1 MYAWIRGYH
10 LMHTWWKWE
19 VKYFRFPGLDPV
31 KHQNS
36 CWLLQ
41 TIHMWLVKGKELLNT
56 QSQGQCQHLLTGKPC
71 TSDRAYLAPGVLWL
85 GFFTAT
91 KFLTRKPEPP
101 PGNECIWFISAP
113 SLTER
118 LSWFILLRGEW
129 HPTAA
134 VRDGS
139 RLGSSICIWPVGL

>member
-19 VKYFRFPGLDPV
+19 IKFIRFPGLDPV

-41 TIHMWLVKGKELLNT
+41 TIHMWLVKGKELST
-56 QSQGQCQHLLTGKPC
+56 QSQDQCQHLLTGKPC
-71 TSDRAYLAPGVLWL
+71 TSDRAYLAPGLLSL
-85 GFFTAT
+85 GFFTVT
-91 KFLTRKPEPP
+91 KCFQEETRTFSRLWMHLVYLCTFPYGTALLIHPP
-101 PGNECIWFISAP
+101 
-113 SLTER
+113 
-118 LSWFILLRGEW
+118 SWGW

-139 RLGSSICIWPVGL
+139 RLGSSIFIWPVGF